1 MSNYVSSEAVLDN
14 QASNLAAYDQISVT
28 STGTMQ

>member
-1 MSNYVSSEAVLDN
+1 MSNYVLSDAVLNN

-28 STGTMQ
+28 SKGTMQ